1 MVQEA
6 VSRSIFYMERMGI
19 SLFPLRIRQQ
29 ILSFSCLFQYALTGQ
44 FFQDPLQLPATVM
57 QQQRGLL
64 YLCDFVIRAFETE
77 MIKKFV
83 FQCDSTVPDLWGS
96 V

>member
-1 MVQEA
+1 
-6 VSRSIFYMERMGI
+6 MERMGI

-44 FFQDPLQLPATVM
+44 FFQEPLQLPATVM

-64 YLCDFVIRAFETE
+64 YLFDFVIRAFETE

-83 FQCDSTVPDLWGS
+83 FQEQRAGS
-96 V
+96 FFFLLEYRRPLPI